1 MKRLSL
7 SDLKAKQAELARK
20 IAAAEE
26 KERSLIGAY
35 MQELTGECELAGVKS
50 WLKEHAIMDNEV
62 KEEKKNDG
70 NGQLHRETAMAL

>member
-7 SDLKAKQAELARK
+7 SELKAKQAALAKK

-26 KERSLIGAY
+26 KEKSLIGAY

-50 WLKEHAIMDNEV
+50 WLAEHAILDDEV
-62 KEEKKNDG
+62 KGDKVNDG
-70 NGQLHRETAMAL
+70 NRKLHSEVALAL